1 MPRPTRR
8 TLLQSAAARP
18 APGAKSI
25 AHQPGRTP
33 HTRFAAN
40 LEMWWRGLPFVRRM
54 GKAAE
59 LGYPAVEF
67 WPWRTQNVSAI
78 AAASKRLGLEI
89 AHHVL
94 VGLRFEYRWVQSDA
108 TVAERDVEQPG
119 EPITRRIRIFD
130 DTVHVGL
137 AVDYFF

>member
-89 AHHVL
+89 AQFTGSGFKPPPH
-94 VGLRFEYRWVQSDA
+94 DA
-108 TVAERDVEQPG
+108 KKPN
-119 EPITRRIRIFD
+119 PF
-130 DTVHVGL
+130 L
-137 AVDYFF
+137 